1 MQNSHRAT
9 TARRAVGRRRSAS
22 PAAAQQPA
30 ADASQ
35 PRKHGA
41 RGLSLKAFIDC
52 LFTLSSNT
60 RNYSRVELSHPQHF
74 STRLSTVCGLP
85 SRLNS
90 APSSHSRLTVIV
102 RCSVIHAACTF
113 IDPLVLIVCCFSR
126 FGFLVAMVTRLCTSP
141 PAFVCGFSSFL
152 SSSAGRP
159 SLYASSWNQE
169 HVARCQSAPLNM
181 PYRAVVRRY

>member
-1 MQNSHRAT
+1 M
-9 TARRAVGRRRSAS
+9 
-22 PAAAQQPA
+22 
-30 ADASQ
+30 
-35 PRKHGA
+35 
-41 RGLSLKAFIDC
+41 
-52 LFTLSSNT
+52 
-60 RNYSRVELSHPQHF
+60 SHPQHF
-74 STRLSTVCGLP
+74 SRRLPTVCGLQ

-90 APSSHSRLTVIV
+90 APSSRSRLTVIV
-102 RCSVIHAACTF
+102 PCSVIHAACTF
-113 IDPLVLIVCCFSR
+113 VDPLVLIVCCFSR

-181 PYRAVVRRY
+181 LLCIPRCCATLLTPHVYLFRPFFISLLMESS